1 VASALITIVDPAE
14 FAVRAAG
21 IIAAAVREAAARA
34 ATISLALSGGRTP
47 QPVHAALAD
56 QPDMP
61 WARVRVY
68 FADERAVP
76 PDDPDSNYGMAR
88 QSLLSRVPMAP
99 DAVFRME
106 AERPDRAAAARD
118 YAALLPDVLDVLVLG
133 LGEDGHTC
141 SLFPHS
147 AEVRERVRRVV
158 PARGP
163 NPPRHRLTITPPVIA
178 RARMIVMLVAGGSK
192 ADAVAAALEGADS
205 TVRCP
210 GQLARSGTWVIDT
223 PASARLAKPPG

>member
-1 VASALITIVDPAE
+1 VASALIAIVDPAE
-14 FAVRAAG
+14 FTVRAAG
-21 IIAAAVREAAARA
+21 IIAASVRKAAART

-47 QPVHAALAD
+47 QPVHAALVD

-106 AERPDRAAAARD
+106 AERPDRDAAARD
-118 YAALLPDVLDVLVLG
+118 YAALLPDALDVLLLG
-133 LGEDGHTC
+133 LGADGHTC

-163 NPPRHRLTITPPVIA
+163 DPPRDRLTITPPVIA
-178 RARMIVMLVAGGSK
+178 RARVVVMLVVGSAK
-192 ADAVAAALEGADS
+192 AEAVAAALEGPDDID
-205 TVRCP
+205 RCP
-210 GQLARSGTWVIDT
+210 GQLARSGTWVIDA
-223 PASARLAKPPG
+223 PASARLGKLPG